1 MRDHPPPL
9 ASGTAGRVVYVLVA
23 AVLALSSAAPFVRL
37 GHGPPRI
44 GADDVASVLVYLAA
58 WVPFGLV
65 AVTFA
70 RSRVAERRAA
80 AVAGH
85 ALLLL
90 TLPALHAVTFV
101 AVADAWGGG

>member
-1 MRDHPPPL
+1 MRDHPPPPF

-37 GHGPPRI
+37 GHGPPRVST
-44 GADDVASVLVYLAA
+44 ADAMSALVYLAA
-58 WVPFGLV
+58 WAPFAAL
-65 AVTFA
+65 AALFA
-70 RSRVAERRAA
+70 RSRLAGRRAA

-90 TLPALHAVTFV
+90 TLPTLHAVTFV
-101 AVADAWGGG
+101 AAA